1 MFSSIV
7 GMVGEMYYVE
17 PMKKFYDDFEDSLE
31 YGHELMDDTYGAT
44 SYPETLERKTTL
56 SSGHSDL
63 YEIITLISNRGP
75 TKVSYESENYVQER
89 IYAGYIENSNREV
102 RKFDVVETATS
113 VVDTSISTGK
123 LN

>member
-17 PMKKFYDDFEDSLE
+17 PMKKFNDDFEDSLE
-31 YGHELMDDTYGAT
+31 YGLVDDTYGAT

-56 SSGHSDL
+56 SSGHSYL

-75 TKVSYESENYVQER
+75 TKASYESENYVQER
-89 IYAGYIENSNREV
+89 RDTGYIENSSREV

-113 VVDTSISTGK
+113 VVDTNILTGK